1 MISNSK
7 HSEATCSPATCQA
20 AKPQLGAAAIQIEKQ
35 QPASFE
41 VVKRLGKGAQAQ
53 VYQAKRLI

>member
-7 HSEATCSPATCQA
+7 HSESTCSPATCQA
-20 AKPQLGAAAIQIEKQ
+20 AKPQLAAAKQIETQ

-53 VYQAKRLI
+53 VYQARRLV